1 MPTMKEGYKLQSKF
15 LAGMLEDSPT
25 PTTPT
30 WKGKYENSS
39 FLRMSQDLYEQDY
52 SQVCN
57 LKKMYQEQLMV
68 KGSSNQTLP

>member
-30 WKGKYENSS
+30 WKGKYENAS

-52 SQVCN
+52 SKVCN
-57 LKKMYQEQLMV
+57 FKKMYQEQLMV
-68 KGSSNQTLP
+68 KGSTY